1 MFIPVFVFLSPKK
14 PSHRSF
20 IKSNDFSI
28 FPPSTYSAV
37 AQNRIQAAQA
47 VQPAHI
53 DPKKRFA
60 QLRLRKLY
68 PPSSNIV
75 KYSFSLQPIMN
86 NPFSLQPILFDFNFS
101 SSQRNFPIYVRKVTL
116 PMASPPT
123 RRCTSI
129 SHWRRLSV
137 RAGANHIV
145 YKLSQIDS
153 QVS

>member
-1 MFIPVFVFLSPKK
+1 MRINVYPCIRISIPTKAELLLFV
-14 PSHRSF
+14 
-20 IKSNDFSI
+20 KSDDLHFS
-28 FPPSTYSAV
+28 PSTHSAV

-101 SSQRNFPIYVRKVTL
+101 SSQRNFSIYVRKVTL
-116 PMASPPT
+116 PMA
-123 RRCTSI
+123 
-129 SHWRRLSV
+129 
-137 RAGANHIV
+137 GYHIGFFFRGG
-145 YKLSQIDS
+145 
-153 QVS
+153 

>member
-1 MFIPVFVFLSPKK
+1 MTLLFNILFPISFSVRLFVVIMLPRYSSSSVVLMISFPIFI
-14 PSHRSF
+14 SF
-20 IKSNDFSI
+20 MGLVLMILHF
-28 FPPSTYSAV
+28 FPPNTHSAV

-86 NPFSLQPILFDFNFS
+86 NPFYL
-101 SSQRNFPIYVRKVTL
+101 
-116 PMASPPT
+116 A
-123 RRCTSI
+123 
-129 SHWRRLSV
+129 
-137 RAGANHIV
+137 ANHF
-145 YKLSQIDS
+145 
-153 QVS
+153 